1 MGLFDAGV
9 RGVRGLIA
17 AAAPSAADAFAR
29 SAINP
34 ANPTWDA
41 AAGDPAST
49 GVGFARSWFAPEN
62 DPWGDLSQSAVAGFT
77 RSGMLTPG
85 SFMTDPS
92 IDRALP
98 GVSGTPGTN
107 TSLTTL
113 GGDWAGVDRWND
125 AIARAAADIGIPAN
139 MIKSVMK
146 LESSGNPAAGGAP
159 GVVGLMQINTN
170 ANAWGNGPWENDNEA
185 NIRKGAEILKYYYD
199 QAGGDWYEALRGYHG
214 YGSDG
219 YTTDREYADIVMG
232 NYQQLGQAG
241 NTLISPGL
249 GSGGSPGGNQFAAI
263 WGQTNAPETF
273 GFNAYGG
280 PDLYGYST
288 SYGLDGQ
295 GHTGVDVG
303 VTYQSPLYAPMS
315 GVVTC
320 AGTNVG
326 GGAGG
331 GGCGAFRD
339 TGDAGPE
346 GPDQGVG
353 RIELLL
359 DNGVILILGHSR
371 TANVA
376 VGQRVSAG
384 QVVGGSG
391 GMYGAHVHIEARV
404 PDASTASGFRIVD
417 PRVALGG
424 AFSGTSSPVTNPAMG
439 GYANDL
445 GSVLR
450 YWLGY

>member
-17 AAAPSAADAFAR
+17 ASAPFASAAFTR

-34 ANPTWDA
+34 TSVDQAIDQQP
-41 AAGDPAST
+41 
-49 GVGFARSWFAPEN
+49 GFARSWFAPES
-62 DPWGDLSQSAVAGFT
+62 DPWGELSQVGVSGFT
-77 RSGMLTPG
+77 RSGMLNPFGFTPE
-85 SFMTDPS
+85 PS
-92 IDRALP
+92 SQRSLP
-98 GVSGTPGTN
+98 TVGGTPGTN

-113 GGDWAGVDRWND
+113 GGEWSGVDQWND
-125 AIARAAADIGIPAN
+125 AIARAAAAVGIPAN
-139 MIKSVMK
+139 MIKAVMK
-146 LESSGNPAAGGAP
+146 LESNGNPGAGGAP
-159 GVVGLMQINTN
+159 GVVGLMQINTDPDV
-170 ANAWGNGPWENDNEA
+170 WGSGPWNTDNAA
-185 NIRKGAEILKYYYD
+185 NIQKGAEILKYYYD
-199 QAGGDWYEALRGYHG
+199 RAGGDWYEALRGYHG

-219 YTTDREYADIVMG
+219 NTTDREYADIVLG
-232 NYQQLGQAG
+232 NFERLSQSG
-241 NTLISPGL
+241 NALISPGL
-249 GSGGSPGGNQFAAI
+249 GSGGSPGGQQFSAI
-263 WGQTNAPETF
+263 WGQGDAPETF

-295 GHTGVDVG
+295 GHTGVDIG
-303 VTYQSPLYAPMS
+303 LTYQSPLYAPLG

-359 DNGVILILGHSR
+359 DNGVVLILGHSR
-371 TANVA
+371 TVNVA

-384 QVVGGSG
+384 QLIGTSG

-404 PDASTASGFRIVD
+404 PDASTASNFRIVD
-417 PRVALGG
+417 PRAVLGG
-424 AFSGTSSPVTNPAMG
+424 SFSGTNSPATNPALG

-445 GSVLR
+445 GAVLR